1 MNFTL
6 IPHHDSVFST
16 VTQKKPLKQVKFF
29 FTVQYLN
36 AILVQIL
43 NMKDNLDHFEVLRKI
58 KNKPMSTQRQ
68 MAEELGFSLGKLNYC
83 LKALQEKGLIKFK
96 NFKKNPKK
104 INYLYVLTPNG
115 ISEKS
120 RLTINFMKRKMK
132 EFDEL
137 KKELDN

>member
-1 MNFTL
+1 
-6 IPHHDSVFST
+6 
-16 VTQKKPLKQVKFF
+16 
-29 FTVQYLN
+29 
-36 AILVQIL
+36 
-43 NMKDNLDHFEVLRKI
+43 MKDNLDHFEVLRKI